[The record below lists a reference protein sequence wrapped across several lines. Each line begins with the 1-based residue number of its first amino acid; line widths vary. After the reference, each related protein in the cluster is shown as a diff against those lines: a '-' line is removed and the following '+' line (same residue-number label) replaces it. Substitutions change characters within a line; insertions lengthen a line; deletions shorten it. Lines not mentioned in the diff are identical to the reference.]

1 MKKILRLHENGTQN
15 IEGWQRS
22 VQINEQH
29 IDDIPDPSGGRAVKV
44 GTSIPTPYARMYL
57 FKTAFE
63 FVNESKHLKDDTVYH
78 RIVSECLDI
87 LEILFRAAEY
97 RRSGKNLTIRP
108 WNVDTKLQELLSSE
122 NETHRLLGNTLSL
135 FLDAKNSKSPFHEF
149 STFYLVYYNHEI
161 IGGSSPFTLFF
172 TPPGLKPS
180 DLVSSKGYHFFENQ
194 KPKAL
199 TERPLDFQMYLYKL
213 FLAYPELDA
222 PQHGRAMS
230 NYLNELAWTETDSS
244 IRNKVKELR
253 AQQNYQLINFAE
265 EYAQLLDDH
274 HAPVMVKNFAIR
286 CFAHQQTVESDF
298 EIRPTL
304 PLQGQDRLPLVL
316 PRGGNFVGWQYVA
329 GPWDADIE
337 VPLRDPVEVLENRKL
352 PKVGLQYP
360 YLTIGDFLSD
370 YLIALPYE
378 LNTDGFYTGQIE
390 YYGNAKEELAL
401 KFPYLLPIKKR
412 FFDYFSFHDLQQLL
426 KYTIVDSQHVKI
438 QLTVPVKRGII
449 TYEREYYANPI
460 NPQKDGKTI
469 REKGKIMEAHI
480 GVVIFPNYKFKDLIQ
495 YNDFYKLMLVD
506 LDISGTYAYQS
517 YDVDFFLDNKRIESG
532 GGNFET
538 IKTERVQKQEST
550 HTIGSTYYEVRGTH
564 FAFAEIIHPEAKLA
578 GEDVSGL
585 IIPKWKEITNGN
597 KEFSFAVDFGTTN
610 THIAY
615 TDASNNPP
623 QPFTIEEEDIQ
634 LLSLAQPKKDHSLKP
649 GQRYGEKLFEQHVE
663 IYKKLEREFV
673 PFIIGKDLGSP
684 FQFPIRTTVCEV
696 SDFGKNGANLFGN
709 INIGFGINTETSIPS
724 DTVYNSNLKWSN
736 ELDPYSEERVNSFF
750 TELLLL
756 IKNKVALNQGDIRKM
771 SLTWFYPLSLNQFAQ
786 NMFSEKWTKLFKEIF
801 HTEETSH
808 ALYNITES
816 VAPYYYWRKSGKVV
830 PNQTE
835 VLLNIDIGG
844 GSTDLLFFVEQQPQY
859 GTSFRFAGN
868 HLWGDGFADISQ
880 KDNGFL
886 LALSN
891 YIERLPPSENVRRL
905 TQYLDEAQKKNEFR
919 SEDIMNLLFSHNEY
933 EKGKTLTQALAKM
946 SYLRILLMIH
956 YAAIVYHSG
965 QLLKYLNIKVP
976 RYITFSG
983 RGSLYIN
990 ILAGG
995 RDPSNVKHLSEI
1007 ILKKVCDH
1015 EPPSNFE
1022 LLQSEKPKEATANGG
1037 VYLREN
1043 NSFRNVKTATV
1054 KLLGVDASQEIEHDK
1069 ISYNQYDEEIKKNV
1083 LQNAQDLL
1091 QFIFED
1097 AAVLKCIENFGIEAD
1112 FEVLKE
1118 KMLTPPSLLGDSFD
1132 RGWAKMKSM
1141 NKSEHHLLSET
1152 LFFLPFIHTLYEL
1165 SKELYQDYYQ
1175 R

>member
-1 MKKILRLHENGTQN
+1 MKKILRLHDKGTQN

-29 IDDIPDPSGGRAVKV
+29 IDNIADPSGGRAVKV

-63 FVNESKHLKDDTVYH
+63 FVNESKKLRDDTVYH

-97 RRSGKNLTIRP
+97 KRSGINLMIRP
-108 WNVDTKLQELLSSE
+108 WNVETKLQALRSSQ
-122 NETHRLLGNTLSL
+122 NEVHRLLGNTLSL
-135 FLDAKNSKSPFHEF
+135 FLDQKNPKSPFHEF
-149 STFYLVYYNHEI
+149 STVYLVYHNYEI

-172 TPPGLKPS
+172 TPPGLQPS
-180 DLVSSKGYHFFENQ
+180 DLVSSKGYHFFDNQ
-194 KPKAL
+194 KPKAI
-199 TERPLDFQMYLYKL
+199 TERPLDFQMYLHKL
-213 FLAYPELDA
+213 FLAYPELND

-230 NYLNELAWTETDSS
+230 NYLNELAWPETNQS
-244 IRNKVKELR
+244 IQNKIRELR
-253 AQQNYQLINFAE
+253 AQQNYQSRNFAE
-265 EYAQLLDDH
+265 EYAQLSDDH
-274 HAPVMVKNFAIR
+274 HAPVLVKNFSMR
-286 CFAHQQTVESDF
+286 CFAHQQKVESDF

-304 PLQGQDRLPLVL
+304 ARQGQEKLPLVL

-329 GPWDADIE
+329 GIWDPNIE
-337 VPLRDPVEVLENRKL
+337 VPLKDPIEVLENRKL

-360 YLTIGDFLSD
+360 YLTIGDFLSE

-378 LNTDGFYTGQIE
+378 LNTDGFYTGQID
-390 YYGNAKEELAL
+390 YYGNAKEELVL

-412 FFDYFSFHDLQQLL
+412 FFDYFSFQDLQQRL
-426 KYTIVDSQHVKI
+426 KFTMVDNHHVKA
-438 QLTVPVKRGII
+438 QLSVPVKGGTI

-460 NPQKDGKTI
+460 NPQKEGKTI
-469 REKGKIMEAHI
+469 REKGKILEANI
-480 GVVIFPNYKFKDLIQ
+480 GLVIFPNYKYTDLTQ

-506 LDISGTYAYQS
+506 LDISGPYAYQP
-517 YDVDFFLDNKRIESG
+517 YDVDFYLDNHRIESG
-532 GGNFET
+532 GGHYET
-538 IKTERVQKQEST
+538 IKTERVQKQEVS
-550 HTIGSTYYEVRGTH
+550 HTIGSTFYEVKGTH
-564 FAFAEIIHPEAKLA
+564 FDHAEIIHPETKLA
-578 GEDVSGL
+578 GEDVRGM
-585 IIPKWKEITNGN
+585 IIPKWKEITNGT

-615 TDASNNPP
+615 TDAPNNPP
-623 QPFTIEEEDIQ
+623 QPFTIQEEDIQ

-649 GQRYGEKLFEQHVE
+649 GQRYGEKLFEHHVE

-673 PFIIGKDLGSP
+673 PFIIGKDLGTP

-696 SDFGKNGANLFGN
+696 SDFGKKGTNLFGN
-709 INIGFGINTETSIPS
+709 INIGFGINTETSIPP

-736 ELDPYSEERVNSFF
+736 ELDPYSEERVNIFF
-750 TELLLL
+750 RELLLL
-756 IKNKVALNQGDIRKM
+756 IKNKVALNRGDIRKM
-771 SLTWFYPLSLNQFAQ
+771 SLTWFFPLSLSQFAR
-786 NMFSEKWTKLFKEIF
+786 NMFSDKWSKLFKEIF
-801 HTEETSH
+801 HTRETSH
-808 ALYNITES
+808 ALYHITES

-830 PNQTE
+830 PNQSE

-868 HLWGDGFADISQ
+868 HLWGDGYADISQ

-886 LALSN
+886 RALAN

-905 TQYLDEAQKKNEFR
+905 TQYLDEARKKSEFR

-933 EKGKTLTQALAKM
+933 EKGKTLTQALSKM

-965 QLLKYLNIKVP
+965 QLLKYLHINIP

-995 RDPSNVKHLSEI
+995 RDLSSIKQLSEI
-1007 ILKKVCDH
+1007 ILRKVCDQ
-1015 EPPSNFE
+1015 EAPPNFE
-1022 LLQSEKPKEATANGG
+1022 LLQSEHPKEATANGG
-1037 VYLREN
+1037 VYLRED
-1043 NSFRNVKTATV
+1043 NSFRNINTTTV
-1054 KLLGVDASQEIEHDK
+1054 KLLGGDASQEIEHDK
-1069 ISYNQYDEEIKKNV
+1069 ISFNQFDEEIKDNV
-1083 LQNAQDLL
+1083 LENARDLL
-1091 QFIFED
+1091 NFIFED
-1097 AAVLKCIENFGIEAD
+1097 AEVLKCVENFGIEAD
-1112 FEVLKE
+1112 FGLLK
-1118 KMLTPPSLLGDSFD
+1118 KKILDTSLLEDSFN
-1132 RGWAKMKSM
+1132 RGWEKMKSM
-1141 NKSEHHLLSET
+1141 NRNEHQLLSET

-1165 SKELYQDYYQ
+1165 SKELYQQHYQ
-1175 R
+1175 TL